1 MSEGS
6 SAVTLTEDKSVDFK
20 HFLEEFPPESSADV
34 VDKLNRYHDGSC
46 TLFARPV
53 QLHCDSPDCD
63 GTRWFDHSEGS
74 IYVDPG
80 KWKTGTLVYICRHCE
95 RSWKVYAL
103 YAKLREDSKT
113 VAVYK
118 IGEYPPFGPH
128 TPSRLITLIGPDQ
141 ELFLKGRRAENR
153 SLGIGAFAYYR
164 RVVENQKDRIIQEV
178 EKVVRRL
185 NANPEMLATL
195 EAARKE
201 TQFKKSMEM
210 VKDAIPESLLISG
223 HNPLTLLHTALS
235 RGLHAQDDA
244 TCLALA
250 QDIRIV
256 LTDLAERIS
265 AALKEQ
271 AELTQALSRILQEHS
286 KKESGA

>member
-6 SAVTLTEDKSVDFK
+6 STATLAADKPIDLK
-20 HFLEEFPPESSADV
+20 HFLEDFPPESSAEV
-34 VDKLNRYHDGSC
+34 LDKLLKYHDDSYALAPG
-46 TLFARPV
+46 PI

-63 GTRWFDHSEGS
+63 GIHWFDHSEGT
-74 IYVDPG
+74 IYAAPD
-80 KWKTGTLVYICRHCE
+80 KWKAGTVVYICRHCE
-95 RSWKVYAL
+95 RSWKAFAL
-103 YAKLREDSKT
+103 YAKLKEDFKT

-128 TPSRLITLIGPDQ
+128 TPSRVITLIGPDQ
-141 ELFLKGRRAENR
+141 DLFLKGRRAENR

-164 RVVENQKDRIIQEV
+164 RVVENQKDRIIQEI
-178 EKVVRRL
+178 EKVGRRL
-185 NANPEMLATL
+185 NAKPEMLATL

-244 TCLALA
+244 TCLGLA
-250 QDIRIV
+250 RDIRIV
-256 LTDLAERIS
+256 LTDLAEKIS

-271 AELTQALSRILQEHS
+271 TELTQALSRILQENS

>member
-1 MSEGS
+1 MSDDPE
-6 SAVTLTEDKSVDFK
+6 AATTTEDNCVDLK
-20 HFLEEFPPESSADV
+20 RFLEDYPPESSADV
-34 VDKLNRYHDGSC
+34 VDKLNKYHDGSYS
-46 TLFARPV
+46 LIARPI

-63 GTRWFDHSEGS
+63 GTHWFDFSDGS
-74 IYVDPG
+74 VHMESG
-80 KWKTGTLVYICRHCE
+80 KWKTGTLVYTCRHCK
-95 RSWKVYAL
+95 RTWKVYAL
-103 YAKLREDSKT
+103 YAKLKEDSKT
-113 VAVYK
+113 VSVYK

-128 TPSRLITLIGPDQ
+128 TPSRVITLIGPDQ

-164 RVVENQKDRIIQEV
+164 RVVENQKDRIIQEI
-178 EKVVRRL
+178 EKVGRKL
-185 NANPEMLATL
+185 NANSEMLATL
-195 EAARKE
+195 AAARKE
-201 TQFKKSMEM
+201 IQFKKSMEM

-244 TCLALA
+244 TCLAFA

-256 LTDLAERIS
+256 LTDLAEKIS
-265 AALKEQ
+265 AALKEH
-271 AELTQALSRILQEHS
+271 AELTQALSRILQENS